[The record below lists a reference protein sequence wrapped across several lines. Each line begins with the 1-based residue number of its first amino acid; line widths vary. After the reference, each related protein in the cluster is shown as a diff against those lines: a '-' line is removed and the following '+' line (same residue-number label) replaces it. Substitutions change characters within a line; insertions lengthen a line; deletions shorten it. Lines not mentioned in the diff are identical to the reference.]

1 MKIIE
6 MLDKMAI
13 GEISTKA
20 KVKYGNARYEH
31 NNGESLDYYIY
42 KEFGKRCESEIKDFL
57 NDEIEIIE
65 ENKKIKM
72 LEPVRCSDL
81 TDLTSKDVVLKNN
94 ALIKLCKTLNNINNK
109 VNELICEA
117 NKLKGEK

>member
-6 MLDKMAI
+6 LLDKMAT

-20 KVKYGNARYEH
+20 KVKYGNARYKH
-31 NNGESLDYYIY
+31 KNWESLDYYIY
-42 KEFGKRCESEIKDFL
+42 QEFGKRCESEIKDFL

-65 ENKKIKM
+65 EPKK
-72 LEPVRCSDL
+72 LEHCLKSDRFL
-81 TDLTSKDVVLKNN
+81 CDKDEIEHFRTK
-94 ALIKLCKTLNNINNK
+94 ID
-109 VNELICEA
+109 ELIDEV

>member
-6 MLDKMAI
+6 MLDKMAT

-20 KVKYGNARYEH
+20 KVKYGNARYERKSW
-31 NNGESLDYYIY
+31 ESLDYYIY
-42 KEFGKRCESEIKDFL
+42 KELGKRSEIEFIDFL

-65 ENKKIKM
+65 ENKKIEKIDTQYYDDERYTPETRLNICM
-72 LEPVRCSDL
+72 NYIN
-81 TDLTSKDVVLKNN
+81 K
-94 ALIKLCKTLNNINNK
+94 LIDE
-109 VNELICEA
+109 V

>member
-6 MLDKMAI
+6 LLDKMAT

-20 KVKYGNARYEH
+20 KVKYGNARDKH
-31 NNGESLDYYIY
+31 KSWESLDFYIHQ
-42 KEFGKRCESEIKDFL
+42 ELRKRYESEFKDFL

-65 ENKKIKM
+65 EDKKIEKIDTQYYDDERYTPETRLNICM
-72 LEPVRCSDL
+72 NYIN
-81 TDLTSKDVVLKNN
+81 K
-94 ALIKLCKTLNNINNK
+94 LIDE
-109 VNELICEA
+109 V

>member
-6 MLDKMAI
+6 MLDKIAI

-20 KVKYGNARYEH
+20 KVKYGNARYKH
-31 NNGESLDYYIY
+31 NNEESLDYYIY

-65 ENKKIKM
+65 ENKKIEHCLK
-72 LEPVRCSDL
+72 SDRFIRDEDEIEHL
-81 TDLTSKDVVLKNN
+81 RTKIDE
-94 ALIKLCKTLNNINNK
+94 LIDEINN
-109 VNELICEA
+109 
-117 NKLKGEK
+117 LKGEK